1 MKFAKKIFVGIVAV
15 ALLVS
20 CFAFS
25 TSAEAPTRP
34 VENFESVLEYRDL
47 STYLIE
53 NYENYEEGAFAF
65 VSKSSHFVDKDVFTF
80 VMSEGA
86 TEEIKLVGENKMLS
100 ITNSSSAPVGYKFLA
115 ESEDDMLPRIV
126 MSFDFKSGDGTVGG
140 SDVVVFATLCDY
152 FDDVPLFA
160 ANLAGEEKSFTYA
173 TYNSNRVTYSA
184 ATADAAPALNTWYTV
199 NIVYDLENGKL
210 AISVLSEGEEVFSH
224 VDEIAATEGI
234 DSIRFYCKNAE
245 EETGVTFIDN
255 FTAYDGSVLRDAADP
270 ENALADLLI
279 AIDAYAKDPL
289 TPIKEKLEVREAYLM
304 LYGEDEGASYVVPE
318 GIKNY
323 EKMCAVVADVP
334 GFRNRTLAD
343 AFIASVDTL
352 VATEGYYTQI
362 EYRDTVVDEYYAMY
376 DSDDASDY
384 EGKAGMTDKYNDDLT
399 YAEAIVKA
407 RKDYAGVNEKLA
419 EVKRFSEDFA
429 KQIEEGY
436 DPDSKN
442 YEEMLSK
449 YNLLSL
455 TASKID
461 LGYRYSDVNPNTKYP
476 TIADA
481 YAEYLALEA
490 KLQSIENNVKA
501 FVPAVLAM
509 DITEAE
515 SVSAENPYLTVN
527 FESLYEN
534 YLIANALYKN
544 GTVNANL
551 DPATFVSSEINLPN
565 VIAEFEAKKEY
576 VEARIAECNAFLS
589 IINGAD
595 VSNYFVTVV
604 SELERAALYL
614 DSDKEY
620 SLEKYAGV
628 EEAVALYTQLLL
640 RVEKNRTDAANY
652 IAAVGEI
659 DLEASYTALRAKVD
673 AAVLLQADGSVT
685 GIEGVEAAD
694 IKLAQALSK
703 VETLEGYS
711 KTLISSVASLKNA
724 KTLAE
729 RRALI
734 FTALSVKDEAET
746 SISGVNAAK
755 TDLNSEIQKYN
766 AEVEALNALFGSV
779 CSDAAIV
786 ITSAVA
792 DAGVAGAAEA
802 IDKLN

>member
-1 MKFAKKIFVGIVAV
+1 MKLTKKILMGIVAV

-34 VENFESVLEYRDL
+34 VDNIESLLEYRDL

-53 NYENYEEGAFAF
+53 NYENYEDGAFAF
-65 VSKSSHFVDKDVFTF
+65 ISKSSDLVDKDVFTF

-86 TEEIKLVGENKMLS
+86 TEEIKLVGENKLLS
-100 ITNSSSAPVGYKFLA
+100 ITNSSSSPVGYKFLA

-140 SDVVVFATLCDY
+140 SDVVVLATLCDY

-160 ANLAGEEKSFTYA
+160 ANLSGEEKSFTYA
-173 TYNSNRVTYSA
+173 TYNSDRVTYST
-184 ATADAAPALNTWYTV
+184 ATADVAPALNTWYTA
-199 NIVYDLENGKL
+199 NIVYDLVNGKL
-210 AISVLSEGEEVFSH
+210 AISVRSEGEEVFSH
-224 VDEIAATEGI
+224 VDEISSTAGI
-234 DSIRFYCKNAE
+234 DSIRFYFKNAE

-255 FTAYDGSVLRDAADP
+255 FTAYDGSFLRDVTDP
-270 ENALADLLI
+270 ENALADILI
-279 AIDAYAKDPL
+279 ALDAYAKDPL
-289 TPIKEKLEVREAYLM
+289 TPIAEKLEISEKYLAF
-304 LYGEDEGASYVVPE
+304 YVGEDASYVVPE

-323 EKMCAVVADVP
+323 EKMLAVVADVP
-334 GFRNRTLAD
+334 AFRNRTLAD
-343 AFIASVDTL
+343 AFVASVDTL
-352 VATEGYYTQI
+352 VKTEGYYAQI

-384 EGKAGMTDKYNDDLT
+384 ESEAGMTDKYDDDLT

-407 RKDYAGVNEKLA
+407 RRDYEGVNERLA
-419 EVKRFSEDFA
+419 EVRQYSENFA

-436 DPDSKN
+436 NSDSKN
-442 YEEMLSK
+442 YEVMVSK

-455 TASKID
+455 SVSKID
-461 LGYRYSDVNPNTKYP
+461 LGYKYSDVNPNTKYP
-476 TIADA
+476 TLADA

-490 KLQSIENNVKA
+490 KIKSIENDVKA

-509 DITEAE
+509 EITEAE

-534 YLIANALYKN
+534 YLIANSLYKN

-565 VIAEFEAKKEY
+565 IIAEFEAKKEY
-576 VEARIAECNAFLS
+576 VDARIAECNTFLS

-595 VSNYFVTVV
+595 ASTYFVTVV
-604 SELERAALYL
+604 SELERAALYF

-620 SLEKYAGV
+620 SLEKFEGV
-628 EEAVALYTQLLL
+628 EEAVALYAQLLL
-640 RVEKNRTDAANY
+640 RVEKNRTDAAKY

-659 DLEASYTALRAKVD
+659 DLEAGYVALRAKVD
-673 AAVLLQADGSVT
+673 AAVLLQADGSVI

-694 IKLAQALSK
+694 VKLAQALSK

-746 SISGVNAAK
+746 AISGVNAAK
-755 TDLNSEIQKYN
+755 TALNSEIQKYN